1 LIGVNTQI
9 YSPSGANAGIGFA
22 IPVDEVAWVVPD
34 LIEYGEVRRPV
45 LGVELVPTNNTARM
59 GLKGA
64 LVLDVVQGSA
74 ADKAGI
80 RPTRRNH
87 KGEIELGDLI
97 IGIDGK
103 TVDSNADLILALERY
118 PVDQEVRITLKR
130 NEEEHEVTVRLKN
143 NK

>member
-1 LIGVNTQI
+1 
-9 YSPSGANAGIGFA
+9 
-22 IPVDEVAWVVPD
+22 
-34 LIEYGEVRRPV
+34 
-45 LGVELVPTNNTARM
+45 M